1 MLPCASSRHIRVRV
15 MILAPSRICSHV
27 GKMRNAYNTTLE
39 TDTPYTFLRSAMN
52 RLFLVGLL
60 FRTSLAITSRHDAR
74 YEHESISSGMASEH
88 LFFKKLGIEHA
99 YGLRPTEFLAVMESS
114 AEPSARTGGLAL
126 LSASESHEASC
137 QDAQPGS
144 MCYHAASWLQ
154 AEGLAKYPDWYPSL
168 SADSTRQEVQA
179 VLHTLGKA
187 DCPSPCISRVA
198 KRLAQSLDER
208 ALEVDGT
215 GRQVFSE
222 AYELS
227 EPTSCGDV
235 VEGDWC
241 SLSIQWLKNIGLESH
256 PDWYPGLT
264 RQSSIHDFQ
273 TVLHNSGKVG
283 CKLPCSSIPQVMSTT
298 TSDITQAVVSPS
310 AMKINAELEECEV
323 PREGSRCYNAI
334 RNVMQVGL
342 GAHPEEYPELSESSS
357 REEVQEHLFLR
368 RQYECGRPC
377 PKDLV
382 SKHSRHQRVK
392 MNVADMTEHEMTMY
406 LNHEWDGYVDG
417 DEYGASAADNA
428 FEDGRL
434 QRLWAWFTI
443 CVGWGLWGTT
453 PPRRALPGRWRPLSR
468 CSLAPQAQTCDALIF
483 STRGTSPEVP
493 TLSPGAGFSSLGRSW
508 TFLGPGEGPTR
519 PKAAQDLPSCFFPH
533 AIPSCGGADGEP
545 HPSEPPRGVPGR
557 RRGGRRRPREEGP
570 PRRGGRL
577 PRRAAAARGQRRGG
591 GPGRCVP
598 RCGRRRAVLPGGD
611 LGPDGGHRPAPQLV
625 PRPLPELHLPGV
637 PGAPP
642 QDQGDPLHAALPGL
656 RRGLRCSGESRAAA
670 GGGADRPRWAGS
682 SAARSVAADE
692 ETQPENA
699 TEAASATAQE
709 EVALQPQA
717 ETVQANSTDEAQDAA
732 PAEGEVGSEPLPWV
746 DWDAEDTPPPAG
758 EPLPE
763 AHDAQAVAPQP
774 ENATEEATPHE
785 EPAMPRQ
792 AAGPGHLP
800 LVDGDSVRVA
810 DATTEGRWRDFS
822 SGASTSTH

>member
-428 FEDGRL
+428 FEAYPDAVAADGAAPAKRAPPAAEGVSPGEPPQPEASAAAEAPGGACRDAAAGEL
-434 QRLWAWFTI
+434 CYQAVTWARTVGIVQRPSWYP
-443 CVGWGLWGTT
+443 GLSPSSTFQEF
-453 PPRRALPGRWRPLSR
+453 
-468 CSLAPQAQTCDALIF
+468 QAHLHR
-483 STRGTSPEVP
+483 TRGTLC
-493 TLSPGAGFSSLGRSW
+493 TLPCLDSAGASAAPGRAAQPQEEAQTDPAGQDPALEPDLRRDGLFFHSVDPQESRPMPRDRFVIPSLFL
-508 TFLGPGEGPTR
+508 TALGPGQGLQR
-519 PKAAQDLPSCFFPH
+519 PIIAKHLPPCFF
-533 AIPSCGGADGEP
+533 
-545 HPSEPPRGVPGR
+545 
-557 RRGGRRRPREEGP
+557 
-570 PRRGGRL
+570 
-577 PRRAAAARGQRRGG
+577 RGQR
-591 GPGRCVP
+591 
-598 RCGRRRAVLPGGD
+598 
-611 LGPDGGHRPAPQLV
+611 
-625 PRPLPELHLPGV
+625 EK
-637 PGAPP
+637 
-642 QDQGDPLHAALPGL
+642 HATHVMK
-656 RRGLRCSGESRAAA
+656 SM
-670 GGGADRPRWAGS
+670 
-682 SAARSVAADE
+682 
-692 ETQPENA
+692 TQQREF
-699 TEAASATAQE
+699 
-709 EVALQPQA
+709 
-717 ETVQANSTDEAQDAA
+717 DA
-732 PAEGEVGSEPLPWV
+732 
-746 DWDAEDTPPPAG
+746 
-758 EPLPE
+758 
-763 AHDAQAVAPQP
+763 
-774 ENATEEATPHE
+774 
-785 EPAMPRQ
+785 
-792 AAGPGHLP
+792 
-800 LVDGDSVRVA
+800 
-810 DATTEGRWRDFS
+810 
-822 SGASTSTH
+822 